1 MKVSSEFEFI
11 SNLLK
16 KERNKENNNDIIIN
30 NVVTIVVVDT
40 YQSQLSFVNGHGN
53 IFHDDDDDDD
63 DDDDAIEIHR
73 SL

>member
-16 KERNKENNNDIIIN
+16 IERNKENNNDIIIN

-40 YQSQLSFVNGHGN
+40 YQSQLSFANGYGN
-53 IFHDDDDDDD
+53 IFNDDDDDD

>member
-16 KERNKENNNDIIIN
+16 KERNKENNNDITIN

-53 IFHDDDDDDD
+53 IFNDDDDDDD